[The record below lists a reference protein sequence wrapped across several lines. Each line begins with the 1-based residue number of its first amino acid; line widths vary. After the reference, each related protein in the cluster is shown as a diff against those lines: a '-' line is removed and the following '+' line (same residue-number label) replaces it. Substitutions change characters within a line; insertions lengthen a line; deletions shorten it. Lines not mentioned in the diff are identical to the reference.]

1 MILRTQLLHFLS
13 TAVILM
19 GVMAASAYA
28 HPSHAH
34 VHKSPALTLAAGEK
48 MVLHLNENTG
58 VSTVDAAKTSVSR
71 EKTSAR
77 AEIVRSSLAPMTA
90 LDEEA
95 ATEGGGCIRELC
107 ACNAS
112 THGNPWCYSTTRGD
126 CPNHQGLLCVWGD

>member
-1 MILRTQLLHFLS
+1 MTVKKQLLHLLS
-13 TAVILM
+13 AAMILM

-34 VHKSPALTLAAGEK
+34 VHRSPAFTRAAGEK
-48 MVLHLNENTG
+48 MVLHLNENAG
-58 VSTVDAAKTSVSR
+58 VTTIDTAKASALR
-71 EKTSAR
+71 EKTSSR
-77 AEIVRSSLAPMTA
+77 AEIVRASLAPMTA